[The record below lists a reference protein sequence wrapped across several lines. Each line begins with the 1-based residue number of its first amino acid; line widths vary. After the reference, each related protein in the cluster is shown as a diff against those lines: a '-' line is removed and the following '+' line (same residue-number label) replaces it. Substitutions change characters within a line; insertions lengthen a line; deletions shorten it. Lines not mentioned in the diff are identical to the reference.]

1 VSILSAGTFVG
12 ALLAFPMGDIIGR
25 KYGIVISCLVFCVG
39 VGMQL
44 DTKWATFIAGRVVAG
59 FGVVSIIMH

>member
-1 VSILSAGTFVG
+1 
-12 ALLAFPMGDIIGR
+12 MGDIIGR

-59 FGVVSIIMH
+59 FGVVSIIIH